1 MKKYHSLSTRQSEQE
16 IILGWVY
23 FLVQLL
29 VLPSLLVWGNTRAG
43 RPFSEAELNFTFF
56 SINFAAVLW
65 IFHRFLGSS
74 FRQVRVHPAY
84 FCQAVI
90 LGLAAYLAC
99 SKGMN
104 WLFARIAPGYSNAN
118 DASIAALSRGNFTLM
133 AIGTVLLVPPVEEC
147 FYRGL
152 IFRPLYGRSPWAAY
166 LLSMA
171 AFSLAHIVG
180 YLGSYSLRE
189 MVVCFLQYLPAGL
202 CLAWSYTKSDT
213 IFAPIV
219 IHALVNAWGIWQ
231 MR

>member
-1 MKKYHSLSTRQSEQE
+1 MKKYRSLSTRQSEQE

-65 IFHRFLGSS
+65 IFHRFLSGS

-90 LGLAAYLAC
+90 LGLTAYLAC
-99 SKGMN
+99 SRGMD
-104 WLFARIAPGYSNAN
+104 WLLARIAPGYSNSN

>member
-1 MKKYHSLSTRQSEQE
+1 MKKYRSLSTRQSEQE

-23 FLVQLL
+23 FFFQLL

-56 SINFAAVLW
+56 AINFAAVVW
-65 IFHRFLGSS
+65 IFRRFLGSS

-104 WLFARIAPGYSNAN
+104 WLLARIAPGFSNAN
-118 DASIAALSRGNFTLM
+118 DTSIAALIRGNFTLTV
-133 AIGTVLLVPPVEEC
+133 IGTILLVPPVEEC

-152 IFRPLYGRSPWAAY
+152 IFRPLYGKSPWAAY
-166 LLSMA
+166 LVSMA

-180 YLGSYSLRE
+180 YLGSYSLWE

-219 IHALVNAWGIWQ
+219 IHALVNAWAIWQ

>member
-1 MKKYHSLSTRQSEQE
+1 MKKYRSLSTRQSEQE

-29 VLPSLLVWGNTRAG
+29 VLPSLLVGGNTRAG

-65 IFHRFLGSS
+65 IFHRFLSGS

-99 SKGMN
+99 SRGMD
-104 WLFARIAPGYSNAN
+104 WLLARIAPGYSNAN

>member
-1 MKKYHSLSTRQSEQE
+1 MKKYRSLSTRQSEQE

-23 FLVQLL
+23 FLFQLL
-29 VLPSLLVWGNTRAG
+29 VLPRLLVWGNSGVGFRL
-43 RPFSEAELNFTFF
+43 SEPELNFTFF
-56 SINFAAVLW
+56 ALNFTAVVW
-65 IFHRFLGSS
+65 IFHRFLASS

-99 SKGMN
+99 SEGMN
-104 WLFARIAPGYSNAN
+104 WLLARIAPGYSNAN

-147 FYRGL
+147 FFRGL
-152 IFRPLYGRSPWAAY
+152 IFRPLYGRSALAAY
-166 LLSMA
+166 LVSIA
-171 AFSLAHIVG
+171 AFSLVHILG
-180 YLGSYSLRE
+180 YLGTYSLRE
-189 MVVCFLQYLPAGL
+189 MVIAFLQYLPAGL

>member
-1 MKKYHSLSTRQSEQE
+1 MKKYRSLSTRQSEQE

-65 IFHRFLGSS
+65 IFHRFLSGS

-99 SKGMN
+99 SRGMD
-104 WLFARIAPGYSNAN
+104 WLLSRIAPGYSNAN

>member
-1 MKKYHSLSTRQSEQE
+1 MKKYRSLSTRQSEQE

-43 RPFSEAELNFTFF
+43 RPLSEAELHFIFF
-56 SINFAAVLW
+56 AVNFAAVLW
-65 IFHRFLGSS
+65 IFHRFLSSS

-99 SKGMN
+99 SRGMD
-104 WLFARIAPGYSNAN
+104 WLLARIAPGYSNAN
-118 DASIAALSRGNFTLM
+118 DASIAALSRGSFPLM

-147 FYRGL
+147 FFRGL
-152 IFRPLYGRSPWAAY
+152 IFRPLYGRSALAAY
-166 LLSMA
+166 LVSIA
-171 AFSLAHIVG
+171 AFSLVHILD
-180 YLGSYSLRE
+180 YLGTYSLRE
-189 MVVCFLQYLPAGL
+189 MVIAFLQYLPAGL

>member
-1 MKKYHSLSTRQSEQE
+1 MKKYRSLSTRQTDQE
-16 IILGWVY
+16 LILGWIY
-23 FLVQLL
+23 FLFQLFA
-29 VLPSLLVWGNTRAG
+29 LPSCLLWVNTYTKLHLT
-43 RPFSEAELNFTFF
+43 EAELNFLFF
-56 SINFAAVLW
+56 AINFAATMW
-65 IFHRFLGSS
+65 IYHSFLSRS

-90 LGLAAYLAC
+90 LGLAAYFAC
-99 SKGMN
+99 SYGMD
-104 WLFARIAPGYSNAN
+104 WLLGKIAPGHHNAN

-147 FYRGL
+147 IYRGL
-152 IFRPLYGRSPWAAY
+152 IFRPLYGKSAWAAY
-166 LLSMA
+166 LVSMA
-171 AFSLAHIVG
+171 VFSASHIVG
-180 YLGSYSLRE
+180 YLGVYSLRQ
-189 MVVCFLQYLPAGL
+189 MVLCFLQYLPAGL

>member
-1 MKKYHSLSTRQSEQE
+1 MKKYRSLSTRQSEQE

-65 IFHRFLGSS
+65 IFHRFLSGS

-99 SKGMN
+99 SRGMD
-104 WLFARIAPGYSNAN
+104 WLLARIAPGYSNAN
-118 DASIAALSRGNFTLM
+118 DASIATLSRGNFTLM

-152 IFRPLYGRSPWAAY
+152 IFRPLYGRSPWVAY

>member
-1 MKKYHSLSTRQSEQE
+1 MKKYRSLSTRQSDQE

-23 FLVQLL
+23 FLFQLL
-29 VLPSLLVWGNTRAG
+29 ALPSLLVWGNTRAG
-43 RPFSEAELNFTFF
+43 RPLSEAELNFIFF
-56 SINFAAVLW
+56 AVNFAAVLW
-65 IFHRFLGSS
+65 IFHRFLSSS

-90 LGLAAYLAC
+90 LGLVAYLAC

-104 WLFARIAPGYSNAN
+104 WLFARFAPGYSNAN
-118 DASIAALSRGNFTLM
+118 DASIAVLSRGNFTLM

-147 FYRGL
+147 FFRGL
-152 IFRPLYGRSPWAAY
+152 IFRPLYGRSALAAY
-166 LLSMA
+166 LVSIA
-171 AFSLAHIVG
+171 AFSLVHIRG
-180 YLGSYSLRE
+180 YLGTYSPWE
-189 MVVCFLQYLPAGL
+189 MVIAFLQYLPAGL

>member
-1 MKKYHSLSTRQSEQE
+1 MKKYRSLSTRQSEQE

-65 IFHRFLGSS
+65 IFHRFLSGS

-99 SKGMN
+99 SRGMD
-104 WLFARIAPGYSNAN
+104 WLLARIAPGYSNAN

-171 AFSLAHIVG
+171 AFSLAHIMG

>member
-1 MKKYHSLSTRQSEQE
+1 MDWRKCPLSGSLQS
-16 IILGWVY
+16 
-23 FLVQLL
+23 
-29 VLPSLLVWGNTRAG
+29 
-43 RPFSEAELNFTFF
+43 
-56 SINFAAVLW
+56 
-65 IFHRFLGSS
+65 
-74 FRQVRVHPAY
+74 
-84 FCQAVI
+84 
-90 LGLAAYLAC
+90 
-99 SKGMN
+99 
-104 WLFARIAPGYSNAN
+104 
-118 DASIAALSRGNFTLM
+118 
-133 AIGTVLLVPPVEEC
+133 PVEEC

-180 YLGSYSLRE
+180 YWGSYSLWE

>member
-1 MKKYHSLSTRQSEQE
+1 MKKYRSLSTRQSEQE

-65 IFHRFLGSS
+65 IFHRFLSGS

-84 FCQAVI
+84 FCQAVT

-99 SKGMN
+99 SRGMD
-104 WLFARIAPGYSNAN
+104 WLLARIAPGYSNAN

-152 IFRPLYGRSPWAAY
+152 IFRPLYGKSPWAAY
-166 LLSMA
+166 LVSMA

-180 YLGSYSLRE
+180 YLGSYSLWE

>member
-1 MKKYHSLSTRQSEQE
+1 MKKYRSLSTRQSEQE

-23 FLVQLL
+23 FLFQLL
-29 VLPSLLVWGNTRAG
+29 ALPSLLVWGNTRAG

-56 SINFAAVLW
+56 AINFAAVVW
-65 IFHRFLGSS
+65 IFHRFLSGS

-99 SKGMN
+99 SKGMD
-104 WLFARIAPGYSNAN
+104 WLLARIAPGYSNAN

-152 IFRPLYGRSPWAAY
+152 IFRPLYGRSPWSAY
-166 LLSMA
+166 LVSMA
-171 AFSLAHIVG
+171 AFSLAHMVG
-180 YLGSYSLRE
+180 YLGVYSLRE

-213 IFAPIV
+213 VFAPIV

>member
-1 MKKYHSLSTRQSEQE
+1 MKKYRSLSTRQSEQE
-16 IILGWVY
+16 IICGWVY
-23 FLVQLL
+23 FILQLL
-29 VLPSLLVWGNTRAG
+29 VLPSCLIWLNAKAG
-43 RPFSEAELNFTFF
+43 YPLKDTELNFTFF
-56 SINFAAVLW
+56 ALNFAVVVW
-65 IFHRFLGSS
+65 IFRRFLSSS

-104 WLFARIAPGYSNAN
+104 WLLARIAPGFSNAN
-118 DASIAALSRGNFTLM
+118 DTSIAALIRGNFTLTV
-133 AIGTVLLVPPVEEC
+133 IGTVLLVPPVEEC

-152 IFRPLYGRSPWAAY
+152 IFRPLYGKSPWAAY
-166 LLSMA
+166 LVSMA

-180 YLGSYSLRE
+180 YLGSYSLWE

>member
-1 MKKYHSLSTRQSEQE
+1 MKKYRSLSTRQSEQE

-23 FLVQLL
+23 FFFQLL

-56 SINFAAVLW
+56 AINFAAVVW
-65 IFHRFLGSS
+65 IFRRFLGSS

-104 WLFARIAPGYSNAN
+104 WLLARIAPGFSNAN
-118 DASIAALSRGNFTLM
+118 DTSIAALIRGNFTLTV
-133 AIGTVLLVPPVEEC
+133 IGTVLLVPPVEEC

-152 IFRPLYGRSPWAAY
+152 IFRPLYGKSPWAAY
-166 LLSMA
+166 LVSMA

-180 YLGSYSLRE
+180 YLGSYSLWE

>member
-1 MKKYHSLSTRQSEQE
+1 MKKYRSLSTRQSEQE

-65 IFHRFLGSS
+65 IFHRFLNGS

-99 SKGMN
+99 SRGMD
-104 WLFARIAPGYSNAN
+104 WLLARIAPGYSNAN

>member
-1 MKKYHSLSTRQSEQE
+1 MKKYRSLSTRQSEQE

-23 FLVQLL
+23 FFFQLL

-56 SINFAAVLW
+56 AINFAAVVW
-65 IFHRFLGSS
+65 IFRRFLGSS

-104 WLFARIAPGYSNAN
+104 WLLARIAPGFSNAN
-118 DASIAALSRGNFTLM
+118 DTSIAALIRGNFTLTV
-133 AIGTVLLVPPVEEC
+133 IGTILLVPPVEEC

-152 IFRPLYGRSPWAAY
+152 IFRPLYGKSPWAAY
-166 LLSMA
+166 LVSMA

-180 YLGSYSLRE
+180 YLGSYSLWE

>member
-1 MKKYHSLSTRQSEQE
+1 MKKYRSLSTRQSEQE

-23 FLVQLL
+23 FLFQLL
-29 VLPSLLVWGNTRAG
+29 ALPSLLRSGNTQAG
-43 RPFSEAELNFTFF
+43 RPLSEAELHFIYFAV
-56 SINFAAVLW
+56 NFAAVLW
-65 IFHRFLGSS
+65 IFHRFLSSS

-99 SKGMN
+99 SRGMD
-104 WLFARIAPGYSNAN
+104 WLLARIAPGYSNAN

>member
-1 MKKYHSLSTRQSEQE
+1 MKKYRSLSTRQSEQE
-16 IILGWVY
+16 IICGWVY
-23 FLVQLL
+23 FILQLL
-29 VLPSLLVWGNTRAG
+29 VLPSCLIWLNAKAG
-43 RPFSEAELNFTFF
+43 YPLKDTELNFTFF
-56 SINFAAVLW
+56 AINFAAVVW
-65 IFHRFLGSS
+65 IFRRFLSSS

-104 WLFARIAPGYSNAN
+104 WLLARIAPGFSNAN
-118 DASIAALSRGNFTLM
+118 DTSIAALIRGNFTLTV
-133 AIGTVLLVPPVEEC
+133 IGTVLLVPPVEEC

-152 IFRPLYGRSPWAAY
+152 IFRPLYGKSPWAAY
-166 LLSMA
+166 LVSMA

-180 YLGSYSLRE
+180 YLGSYSLWE

-213 IFAPIV
+213 IFAP
-219 IHALVNAWGIWQ
+219 L
-231 MR
+231 

>member
-1 MKKYHSLSTRQSEQE
+1 MKKYRSLSTRQSDQE

-65 IFHRFLGSS
+65 IFHRFLSSS

-99 SKGMN
+99 SRGMD
-104 WLFARIAPGYSNAN
+104 WLLARIAPGHSNAN

>member
-99 SKGMN
+99 SRGMD
-104 WLFARIAPGYSNAN
+104 WLLARIAPGYSNAN

>member
-1 MKKYHSLSTRQSEQE
+1 MKKYRSLSTRQSEQE

-65 IFHRFLGSS
+65 IFHRFLGGS

-99 SKGMN
+99 SRGMD
-104 WLFARIAPGYSNAN
+104 WLLARIAPGYSNAN

>member
-1 MKKYHSLSTRQSEQE
+1 MKKYRSLSTRQSEQE

-29 VLPSLLVWGNTRAG
+29 VLPSLLVWGNTQAG

-65 IFHRFLGSS
+65 IFHRFLSGS

-99 SKGMN
+99 SRGMD
-104 WLFARIAPGYSNAN
+104 WLLARIAPGYSNAN
-118 DASIAALSRGNFTLM
+118 DASIAALSQGNFTLM

>member
-1 MKKYHSLSTRQSEQE
+1 MKKYRSLSTRQSEQE
-16 IILGWVY
+16 IICGWVY
-23 FLVQLL
+23 FILQLT
-29 VLPSLLVWGNTRAG
+29 VLPSCLIWLNAEAG
-43 RPFSEAELNFTFF
+43 YPLKETELNFTFF
-56 SINFAAVLW
+56 AVNFAAVVW
-65 IFHRFLGSS
+65 IFRRFLGSS

-104 WLFARIAPGYSNAN
+104 WLLARIAPGFSNAN
-118 DASIAALSRGNFTLM
+118 DTSIAALIRGNFTLTV
-133 AIGTVLLVPPVEEC
+133 IGTVFLVPPVEEC

-152 IFRPLYGRSPWAAY
+152 IFRPLYGKSPWAAY
-166 LLSMA
+166 LVSMA

-180 YLGSYSLRE
+180 YLGNYSLWE

-219 IHALVNAWGIWQ
+219 IHALVNAWAIWQ

>member
-1 MKKYHSLSTRQSEQE
+1 MKKYRSLSTRQSEQE

-56 SINFAAVLW
+56 AINFAAVVW
-65 IFHRFLGSS
+65 IFRRFLGSS

-104 WLFARIAPGYSNAN
+104 WLLARIAPGFSNAN
-118 DASIAALSRGNFTLM
+118 DTSIAALIRGNFTLTV
-133 AIGTVLLVPPVEEC
+133 IGTVLLVPPVEEC

-152 IFRPLYGRSPWAAY
+152 IFRPLYGKSPWAAY
-166 LLSMA
+166 LVSMA

-180 YLGSYSLRE
+180 YLGSYSLWE

>member
-1 MKKYHSLSTRQSEQE
+1 MKKYRSLSTRQSDQE

-23 FLVQLL
+23 FLFQLL
-29 VLPSLLVWGNTRAG
+29 ALPSLLRSGNTQAG
-43 RPFSEAELNFTFF
+43 RPLSEAELHFIFF
-56 SINFAAVLW
+56 AVNFAVVLW
-65 IFHRFLGSS
+65 IFHRFLSSS
-74 FRQVRVHPAY
+74 FRQVRVHPAF

-90 LGLAAYLAC
+90 LGLVAYLAC

-118 DASIAALSRGNFTLM
+118 DTSIAALSRVSFPLM

-147 FYRGL
+147 FFRGL
-152 IFRPLYGRSPWAAY
+152 IFRPLYGRSALAAY
-166 LLSMA
+166 LVSIA
-171 AFSLAHIVG
+171 AFSLVHILG
-180 YLGSYSLRE
+180 YLGTYSLRE
-189 MVVCFLQYLPAGL
+189 MVIAFLQYLPAGL

>member
-1 MKKYHSLSTRQSEQE
+1 MKKYRSLSTRQSEQE

-23 FLVQLL
+23 FFFQLL

-65 IFHRFLGSS
+65 IFHRFLSGS

-99 SKGMN
+99 SKGMD
-104 WLFARIAPGYSNAN
+104 WLLARIAPGYSNAN

>member
-1 MKKYHSLSTRQSEQE
+1 MKKYRSLSTRQSEQE

-65 IFHRFLGSS
+65 IFHRFLSGS

-99 SKGMN
+99 SRGMD
-104 WLFARIAPGYSNAN
+104 WLLARIAPGYSNAN

-166 LLSMA
+166 LLSTA

>member
-1 MKKYHSLSTRQSEQE
+1 MKKYRSLSTRHSEQE
-16 IILGWVY
+16 VILGWVY
-23 FLVQLL
+23 FLLQLL
-29 VLPSLLVWGNTRAG
+29 LIPSFLGRLNAWAG
-43 RPFSEAELNFTFF
+43 YPLKETELNFAFF
-56 SINFAAVLW
+56 ALNFSAVVW
-65 IFHRFLGSS
+65 IFRRFLASS

-90 LGLAAYLAC
+90 LGLAAYFAC
-99 SKGMN
+99 SEGMN
-104 WLFARIAPGYSNAN
+104 WLLARIAPGYSNAN

-147 FYRGL
+147 FFRGL
-152 IFRPLYGRSPWAAY
+152 IFRPLYGRSALAAY
-166 LLSMA
+166 LVSIA
-171 AFSLAHIVG
+171 AFSLVHILG
-180 YLGSYSLRE
+180 YLGTYSLWE
-189 MVVCFLQYLPAGL
+189 MVIAFLQYLPAGL

>member
-65 IFHRFLGSS
+65 IFHRFLSGS

-99 SKGMN
+99 SRGMD
-104 WLFARIAPGYSNAN
+104 WLLARIAPGYSNAN

>member
-1 MKKYHSLSTRQSEQE
+1 MKKYRSLSTRQSEQE

-65 IFHRFLGSS
+65 IFHRFLSGS

-99 SKGMN
+99 SRGMD
-104 WLFARIAPGYSNAN
+104 WLLARIAPGYSNAN

-180 YLGSYSLRE
+180 YLGNYSLRE

>member
-1 MKKYHSLSTRQSEQE
+1 MKKYRSLSTRQSEQE

-23 FLVQLL
+23 FLFQLL

-43 RPFSEAELNFTFF
+43 HPFSEAELNFTFF
-56 SINFAAVLW
+56 AINFAAVVW
-65 IFHRFLGSS
+65 IFHRFLSGS

-99 SKGMN
+99 SKGMD
-104 WLFARIAPGYSNAN
+104 WLLARIAPGYSNAN

-213 IFAPIV
+213 VFAPIV